1 MNKMGRPTK
10 FTEERANKILEALR
24 LGVPQSTAY
33 TYAGISETTY
43 YRWLQEAGEPGA
55 KQELREFREAVQAA
69 RAEAEVR
76 SLAVIQ
82 NASRK
87 TWQAAAWFLERGFPH
102 HWARTD
108 RHEVTGAGGGPVE
121 LSVDTEALESKLRQ
135 LIAKRKGEDETGP
148 VVE

>member
-1 MNKMGRPTK
+1 MGKMGRPTK
-10 FTEERANKILEALR
+10 FTPDRADKILEALR
-24 LGVPQSTAY
+24 LGVPQATAV
-33 TYAGISETTY
+33 TYAGVGESTY
-43 YRWLQEAGEPGA
+43 YRWLSDATKPDA
-55 KQELREFREAVQAA
+55 PDDLREFREAVQAA

-108 RHEVTGAGGGPVE
+108 RHEVTGRDGGPVE
-121 LSVDTEALESKLRQ
+121 LNIDADALESKLRQ
-135 LIAKRKGEDETGP
+135 LIAKRKGDDETGP